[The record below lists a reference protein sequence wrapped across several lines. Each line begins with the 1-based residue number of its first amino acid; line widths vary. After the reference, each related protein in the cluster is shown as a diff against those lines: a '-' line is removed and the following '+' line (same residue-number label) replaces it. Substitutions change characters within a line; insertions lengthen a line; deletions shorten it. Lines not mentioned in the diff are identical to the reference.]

1 MADGHTPFNAT
12 KDNGNYSAPVPM
24 IGLYIAGA
32 TSVCLLLI
40 VYDLIHAYRSR
51 RSWIPCRFSTLNSF
65 TLTVLGVVTK
75 IPVDLTTPMPN
86 GHEQLAKLCGTIILF
101 IFMVLFLPS
110 IGNMETS
117 SRLANVASMTLIVI
131 TIVVN
136 ICLQIGTGLIFKFV
150 AEHVI
155 IFVLMLLLLS
165 MMWSSMLEVDSM
177 FKVLVSTY
185 KIDLK
190 DEKSRGGNM
199 IRGIMNYCVYSHS
212 REPELVRCKLSHHPT
227 MGLLCAICLVVLL
240 EATFRALDWKK
251 LAFSGQ
257 NASDYKWSMWFVVG
271 TQIVTITIGCASIGF
286 KCLVLGSQM
295 KPFRFEVW
303 KHVDFLLYQRTRS
316 FVPYFQNSYLP
327 KSLSRSCILETSQV
341 LQDIVSFVQF
351 AIDIGMDWIDQ
362 LLVFSIVNMKRLM
375 GKCLGIFKKNKKGED
390 QSIHHDQLGP
400 FPLDEVFRTWK
411 NKKGED
417 QSIHH
422 DQLGAFSLDEVFR
435 TWKNKKGGDQ
445 SIHHDQLGPFPL
457 DEVFRTWMFKKSL
470 ENITMLIL
478 KERVEPSSSHLIP
491 LLSRYPNPS
500 FIQNLTSMEGQIKD
514 EFILTTILVRIID
527 AILPSDLTRS
537 LLSAFDEVF
546 DALCFILENTRSKSL
561 ESDIY
566 MSVARD
572 YWMCRHSNNHFF
584 QKGFIKPLKRW
595 INKSNLGVGPALQ
608 AFRPGSTSLSR
619 SVIGTVVD
627 IIKPQERESLQELHK
642 RLEELFVSLL
652 HRFINRLP
660 EAISHY
666 MVESPPHDF
675 LRRASLCLKF
685 LCKLNL
691 FDVFI
696 VVPWSEANIVKFI
709 TRDYVTPTSIMVAV
723 LHMYLSPSYD
733 WLAVHGNENVDRDND
748 EYSGPS
754 GTTNNDDDDDDDADD
769 EITPV

>member
-12 KDNGNYSAPVPM
+12 KDDGNYSAPVPM

-32 TSVCLLLI
+32 TLVCLLLI
-40 VYDLIHAYRSR
+40 VYDLVHAYRSR
-51 RSWIPCRFSTLNSF
+51 RPWIPCRFFTLNSF

-86 GHEQLAKLCGTIILF
+86 GHEQLAKLCGTIILC

-117 SRLANVASMTLIVI
+117 SRLANVASMTLIAI

-165 MMWSSMLEVDSM
+165 MMWSSMLEVDAV

-185 KIDLK
+185 KKDLK
-190 DEKSRGGNM
+190 DDKSRGGNM

-212 REPELVRCKLSHHPT
+212 REPELLRCKLSHYPT

-251 LAFSGQ
+251 LAFSSQ
-257 NASDYKWSMWFVVG
+257 SASDYKWSMWFVVG

-303 KHVDFLLYQRTRS
+303 KHVDFLLYQQSRS

-341 LQDIVSFVQF
+341 LQDTVSFVQF
-351 AIDIGMDWIDQ
+351 VIDIGMDWIDQ

-400 FPLDEVFRTWK
+400 FPLDEVFRTW
-411 NKKGED
+411 
-417 QSIHH
+417 
-422 DQLGAFSLDEVFR
+422 
-435 TWKNKKGGDQ
+435 
-445 SIHHDQLGPFPL
+445 
-457 DEVFRTWMFKKSL
+457 MFKKSL

-491 LLSRYPNPS
+491 LLSRYPDPL

-514 EFILTTILVRIID
+514 EFILATILVRIID

-546 DALCFILENTRSKSL
+546 DALCFIWENTRSKSL
-561 ESDIY
+561 ESDLY

-572 YWMCRHSNNHFF
+572 YWMCRHSSNHYF

-675 LRRASLCLKF
+675 PRRASLCLKF

-696 VVPWSEANIVKFI
+696 VVPWSEANIVRFI
-709 TRDYVTPTSIMVAV
+709 TRDYVTPTFIMVGV
-723 LHMYLSPSYD
+723 LHVYLSPSYAS
-733 WLAVHGNENVDRDND
+733 LAVRGNENVDRNSD
-748 EYSGPS
+748 EYAGPS
-754 GTTNNDDDDDDDADD
+754 GTANNDDDDDDD